1 MIQLKTDA
9 SFKDGQSN
17 VGLGVQIVYQKESFE
32 YALRVKKKKLLTSVK
47 AEIQACIYGFQCVK
61 ADFGTD
67 KPVIYMSDSM
77 AVIDLIQKVSDGYE
91 FSDKQLNYL
100 ADLLNE
106 FDLILFE
113 WIPRK
118 ENKCCDRLSKTI
130 RKKG

>member
-1 MIQLKTDA
+1 MIKLKTDA
-9 SFKDGQSN
+9 SFKDDQSN
-17 VGLGVQIVYQKESFE
+17 VGLGVQVVFQKESFE
-32 YALRVKKKKLLTSVK
+32 YALRVKKKKLVTSVK

-67 KPVIYMSDSM
+67 EPIFYMSDSM
-77 AVIDLIQKVSDGYE
+77 AVIDLIQKISDGE
-91 FSDKQLNYL
+91 VFNDKQLTYL

-106 FDLILFE
+106 FDLVFFK

-118 ENKCCDRLSKTI
+118 ENRCCDRLSKAI